1 MIPLQVLSY
10 DIGPGPGPITSA
22 QSVCII
28 VIIGGRTS
36 GVGLAVFEYTS
47 GNKRILPTSSDESLD
62 FFKVD
67 TYVYANSNFL
77 EVV

>member
-1 MIPLQVLSY
+1 MYDSSSGTY

-22 QSVCII
+22 QPV

-36 GVGLAVFEYTS
+36 GVFLIPEINGFT
-47 GNKRILPTSSDESLD
+47 NKQWRTDESLD

-67 TYVYANSNFL
+67 TYVYANSK
-77 EVV
+77 